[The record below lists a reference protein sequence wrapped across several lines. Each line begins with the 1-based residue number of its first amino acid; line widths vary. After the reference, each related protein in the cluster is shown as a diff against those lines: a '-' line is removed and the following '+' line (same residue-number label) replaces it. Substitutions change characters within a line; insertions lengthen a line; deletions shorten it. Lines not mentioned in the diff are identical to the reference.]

1 MPASY
6 PVGATNVEGETLS
19 LSTTLASLGIPPNVY
34 QAQFYGPSSDFRMNL
49 NPAIKDVYFY
59 DASADAGSRYKI
71 QTSNLLDRSTST
83 GTGTA
88 MDSATTSDYLYICLE
103 EPVAGIRVVIGA
115 ANGNTSAL
123 AAEYRQNDDSW
134 TSLSP
139 TDGTSS
145 SSKNFAVTGSITW
158 SAVTDWKRGSLGGPN
173 NPFDTSNADAP
184 SPVGMWLRLS
194 WNGAM
199 DSDTE
204 IDDLWALNNDT
215 ARGYFR
221 AGQEYGVS
229 FDRRVLGSIECI
241 LASGTDTLQINWVRT

>member
-1 MPASY
+1 MATVDLTPY
-6 PVGATNVEGETLS
+6 PTDG
-19 LSTTLASLGIPPNVY
+19 
-34 QAQFYGPSSDFRMNL
+34 
-49 NPAIKDVYFY
+49 
-59 DASADAGSRYKI
+59 
-71 QTSNLLDRSTST
+71 LLDRL
-83 GTGTA
+83 GIGKR
-88 MDSATTSDYLYICLE
+88 E
-103 EPVAGIRVVIGA
+103 VAFHSVSSFDIDMFEDKFWGDAILGQYPA
-115 ANGNTSAL
+115 AKTN
-123 AAEYRQNDDSW
+123 
-134 TSLSP
+134 
-139 TDGTSS
+139 GTSS

-158 SAVTDWKRGSLGGPN
+158 SAVTNWKRGSLGGPN

-184 SPVGMWLRLS
+184 STVGMWLRLS